1 MKNSD
6 IRILIVE
13 DSAIQAET
21 LRRMLIA
28 EGYSVFVAKDG
39 AEGLL
44 KAKESRPELV
54 ISDIVMPEMNG
65 FELCKHIKSDAEISS
80 TPVILLTSLSDP
92 TDVISGLECG
102 ADNFIVKPYEKHH
115 LISRIKQIIL
125 NREFQENSRT
135 QMGVELYFAGKKYF
149 ITSEKKQ
156 ILDLLISTYE
166 SAVQKNTE
174 LIKAE
179 EELNTLNENLEHTVQ
194 KRTSAL
200 VEEIEMRKNAE
211 MDLVSSE
218 IKYRR
223 LFEAAKDGILI
234 INAETGEIRDVN
246 PFLIELL
253 GFSKA
258 EVIGKSFWDIDLFRD
273 IVANKANF
281 LELLHKGFARY
292 EDVTL
297 ETCDGRKIEVEF
309 VSNAYEVKD
318 YKVIQCNIRDITER
332 KKLEKLQHLAH
343 ETLALMNGSKLDEGT
358 MRDILAEIKKATGF
372 EAVALR
378 LRDGDDFPYY
388 VTDGFSEDFVRTERF
403 LCARDSSGKIE
414 YGSNGNPVLECMC
427 GNIICGR
434 TDPEQPFFTKGGSFW
449 TNSTTKLLASTT
461 EADRL
466 AHTHNRCN
474 REGYESVA
482 LIPLVV
488 DGKSIGLL
496 QLNDHRPN
504 QFNPETISF
513 FERLGGSIGIALV
526 NKWTQAAL
534 KEEQAFTEN
543 ALNSLKDLFFVFDLE
558 ERLLRWNKTMNNV
571 LGYSDSEIA
580 SMKPTDFFEKEAAE
594 RISKTIL
601 AVVKEGSADIEELIV
616 TKDGRQIPY
625 EFTAALLRDY
635 KGIPIGISGV
645 GRDVTERKAAE
656 VALKESE
663 IRHRT
668 LLEHLTQ
675 KIFLKDRNSVYV
687 TCNKSYAT
695 DLKITPEEIRD
706 RTDYDFYPKELA
718 EKYRADDRVVM
729 ESGVLKDIEERY
741 ILNGEERLVQTIKT
755 PVRDAHGN
763 VVSVLGISWDIT
775 DRKKMEQQLREY
787 ARNLEAMVAE
797 RTRELEDANTEL
809 QILNNELTL
818 RRQEAD
824 SATQAKSDFL
834 ANMSHELRTPLNSII
849 GFSQVLKKRKFGQ
862 LTEKQDEYVGYVI
875 DSGEHLLAL
884 INDILDLSKVEAGKV
899 ELEVGSFNLQ
909 ETLNASLSMFR
920 EKTMKHGIALK
931 LDIAPDADIAI
942 EADERRLKQILFNL
956 ISNAVKFT
964 PDGGAVYLRAQKRDE
979 DSIELSV
986 EDTGIGIK
994 EEDMLKLFKEFS
1006 QIESSYDKKYE
1017 GTGLGLALTK
1027 KLVEKHGG
1035 RIWCESKFGKGSR
1048 FAFVI
1053 PVRQGGR
1060 HNAQDTCS

>member
-318 YKVIQCNIRDITER
+318 YK
-332 KKLEKLQHLAH
+332 
-343 ETLALMNGSKLDEGT
+343 
-358 MRDILAEIKKATGF
+358 
-372 EAVALR
+372 
-378 LRDGDDFPYY
+378 
-388 VTDGFSEDFVRTERF
+388 
-403 LCARDSSGKIE
+403 
-414 YGSNGNPVLECMC
+414 
-427 GNIICGR
+427 
-434 TDPEQPFFTKGGSFW
+434 
-449 TNSTTKLLASTT
+449 
-461 EADRL
+461 
-466 AHTHNRCN
+466 
-474 REGYESVA
+474 
-482 LIPLVV
+482 
-488 DGKSIGLL
+488 
-496 QLNDHRPN
+496 
-504 QFNPETISF
+504 
-513 FERLGGSIGIALV
+513 
-526 NKWTQAAL
+526 
-534 KEEQAFTEN
+534 
-543 ALNSLKDLFFVFDLE
+543 
-558 ERLLRWNKTMNNV
+558 
-571 LGYSDSEIA
+571 
-580 SMKPTDFFEKEAAE
+580 
-594 RISKTIL
+594 
-601 AVVKEGSADIEELIV
+601 
-616 TKDGRQIPY
+616 
-625 EFTAALLRDY
+625 
-635 KGIPIGISGV
+635 
-645 GRDVTERKAAE
+645 
-656 VALKESE
+656 
-663 IRHRT
+663 
-668 LLEHLTQ
+668 
-675 KIFLKDRNSVYV
+675 
-687 TCNKSYAT
+687 
-695 DLKITPEEIRD
+695 
-706 RTDYDFYPKELA
+706 
-718 EKYRADDRVVM
+718 
-729 ESGVLKDIEERY
+729 
-741 ILNGEERLVQTIKT
+741 
-755 PVRDAHGN
+755 
-763 VVSVLGISWDIT
+763 
-775 DRKKMEQQLREY
+775 
-787 ARNLEAMVAE
+787 
-797 RTRELEDANTEL
+797 
-809 QILNNELTL
+809 
-818 RRQEAD
+818 
-824 SATQAKSDFL
+824 
-834 ANMSHELRTPLNSII
+834 
-849 GFSQVLKKRKFGQ
+849 
-862 LTEKQDEYVGYVI
+862 
-875 DSGEHLLAL
+875 
-884 INDILDLSKVEAGKV
+884 
-899 ELEVGSFNLQ
+899 
-909 ETLNASLSMFR
+909 
-920 EKTMKHGIALK
+920 
-931 LDIAPDADIAI
+931 
-942 EADERRLKQILFNL
+942 
-956 ISNAVKFT
+956 
-964 PDGGAVYLRAQKRDE
+964 
-979 DSIELSV
+979 
-986 EDTGIGIK
+986 
-994 EEDMLKLFKEFS
+994 
-1006 QIESSYDKKYE
+1006 
-1017 GTGLGLALTK
+1017 
-1027 KLVEKHGG
+1027 
-1035 RIWCESKFGKGSR
+1035 
-1048 FAFVI
+1048 
-1053 PVRQGGR
+1053 
-1060 HNAQDTCS
+1060 